1 MTYRRLH
8 FRPRA
13 LLAATLLTGAALAGT
28 SAHATAAASTCT
40 PICVLD
46 ARTGSH
52 SGFDRLVLDF
62 SSGTLPGTV
71 TATASPDGSYST
83 PSGSTEKIETA
94 GQSYLVLDVSTAHA
108 HNDSGTVTYTAP
120 RVKSVNLPSLKGVQ
134 LLSDFE
140 GHVQF
145 GLSLG
150 SISRYRTFTL
160 TNPNRVVVDIYR

>member
-1 MTYRRLH
+1 M
-8 FRPRA
+8 A
-13 LLAATLLTGAALAGT
+13 GA
-28 SAHATAAASTCT
+28 SAHAAATASTCT

-52 SGFDRLVLDF
+52 SDFDRLVLDF

-83 PSGSTEKIETA
+83 PSGETKKIEIA
-94 GQSYLVLDVSTAHA
+94 GQSYLILDVSVAHA
-108 HNDSGTVTYTAP
+108 HNDSGTVTYAAP
-120 RVKSVNLPSLKGVQ
+120 RVKAVNLPSLKGVQ
-134 LLSDFE
+134 LLSDAE

-150 SISRYRTFTL
+150 NVSHYRTFTL
-160 TNPNRVVVDIYR
+160 TNPNRLVIDVYR